1 MEIFEL
7 FVSLFQCEIVSSSE
21 NLFVYIHLYD
31 AIAWIINTNHSVCIF
46 FLIFIFNNNKLVM
59 ILWTNRSLDNMINH
73 LSIRIIHISI
83 LIEWLFE
90 PQDICNCC
98 IWTRHILIIVWNIV
112 PHVFWIPQYIIV
124 WFLFIYQ
131 EAIA

>member
-7 FVSLFQCEIVSSSE
+7 FVSLFQCKIVSSSE

-31 AIAWIINTNHSVCIF
+31 AIAWIINTYHSICIF

-59 ILWTNRSLDNMINH
+59 IFGTNRSLDNMINH

-90 PQDICNCC
+90 PQDISNRC
-98 IWTRHILIIVWNIV
+98 IRTRHILIIVWNIV

-124 WFLFIYQ
+124 WLLFIYQ

>member
-59 ILWTNRSLDNMINH
+59 ILGTNRSLDNMINH

-83 LIEWLFE
+83 LIKWLFE
-90 PQDICNCC
+90 PQDISNRC
-98 IWTRHILIIVWNIV
+98 IRTRHILIIVWNIV

-124 WFLFIYQ
+124 WFLFINQ
-131 EAIA
+131 ETIA

>member
-7 FVSLFQCEIVSSSE
+7 FVSLFQCKIVSSSE

-83 LIEWLFE
+83 LIKWLFE
-90 PQDICNCC
+90 PQYICNCC
-98 IWTRHILIIVWNIV
+98 IRTRHIFIIVWNIV

-131 EAIA
+131 ETIA